1 MSNDP
6 NPKPRKRSRVIR
18 TAHALPNAAEHD
30 KANSRLAGATARYAS
45 PAASDRQA
53 PSAQAPVTGEDRSRI
68 QPEPKPVTQPSSEAQ
83 KTAVVEKSPKKNV
96 RGFVVWLPSDII
108 RLKALSDRLGTT
120 LSYLEKALMKTARTR
135 YLALDLA
142 AARSESPQLRPN
154 LDLTRADGAGGLF
167 VNAYSDPDILRALRS
182 DINDPLD
189 LIANAR
195 IIGALFRLY
204 GLEALEGYE
213 TTTGQ

>member
-1 MSNDP
+1 
-6 NPKPRKRSRVIR
+6 
-18 TAHALPNAAEHD
+18 
-30 KANSRLAGATARYAS
+30 
-45 PAASDRQA
+45 
-53 PSAQAPVTGEDRSRI
+53 VTGEDRSRI